1 MNAQSIRID
10 GWHQAALT
18 TVDLERSIDFY
29 RDVLGLSLIADFD
42 RPALYSFESVKSGY
56 PSEKWTK

>member
-1 MNAQSIRID
+1 MSAQNVQID
-10 GWHQAALT
+10 GLHQVALT
-18 TVDLERSIDFY
+18 TVDLERSIGFY

-56 PSEKWTK
+56 PYEKWTK